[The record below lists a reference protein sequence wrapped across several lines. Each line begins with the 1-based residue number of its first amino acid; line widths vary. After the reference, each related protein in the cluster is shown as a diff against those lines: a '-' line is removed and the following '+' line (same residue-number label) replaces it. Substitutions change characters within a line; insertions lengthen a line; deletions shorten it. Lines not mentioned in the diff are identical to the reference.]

1 LTIRSP
7 RERETTGYLKL
18 PPTKPGEPKL
28 QNLWLKAHIVAGT
41 KTHVIPWVVV
51 TEGHANDS
59 PFLPTLVNQT
69 LNSGFVLNEVYADKG
84 YLSDQNYRAIGT
96 TGATPYIAFKSNSR
110 GRVKDQEVKTRF
122 WKTVWHF
129 FQSNPTLF
137 FEHYYQRENVEAVF
151 AAIKKKLGE
160 TLSSKD
166 PVSQR
171 NELLCKIIS

>member
-1 LTIRSP
+1 
-7 RERETTGYLKL
+7 
-18 PPTKPGEPKL
+18 
-28 QNLWLKAHIVAGT
+28 
-41 KTHVIPWVVV
+41 
-51 TEGHANDS
+51 
-59 PFLPTLVNQT
+59 
-69 LNSGFVLNEVYADKG
+69 
-84 YLSDQNYRAIGT
+84 
-96 TGATPYIAFKSNSR
+96 
-110 GRVKDQEVKTRF
+110 VKEQEVKTRF